1 MFGGDVV
8 EGDLAVGDGDE
19 ALEDGGLEVGEN
31 EVAVAATEVAA
42 ADAGGGL
49 GGRRRILAVAPGDVA
64 HHGRQGPE
72 TQVSVKVG

>member
-8 EGDLAVGDGDE
+8 EGDLSVGDGDE
-19 ALEDGGLEVGEN
+19 ALEDGGLEVGKDEA
-31 EVAVAATEVAA
+31 AVAAQVAA
-42 ADAGGGL
+42 NANAGGGL
-49 GGRRRILAVAPGDVA
+49 GGRRVLAVAPGDVA